1 MIDAVIQVSAALI
14 GTLAFGL
21 IFNIRDKKLLVGAVG
36 GMLAWA
42 MFLLLGLWIPSEV
55 ARYFLVSVAIAGYAE
70 IFARVLKTPTTTFV
84 MVSLIAL
91 IPGSNLYYT
100 FASALDGDLPQFLEK
115 ALHTLALAAALS
127 LGIVVVS
134 SLTKYVTAYLT
145 KRKKP

>member
-1 MIDAVIQVSAALI
+1 MMDAIIQVSAALI

-21 IFNIRDKKLLVGAVG
+21 IFNIRGKKLLVGALG

-42 MFLLLGLWIPSEV
+42 LFLLLGLWIPSEV

-84 MVSLIAL
+84 MVSLISL
-91 IPGSNLYYT
+91 IPGSGLYYT
-100 FASALDGDLPQFLEK
+100 VASALNGDLPQFLEK

-134 SLTKYVTAYLT
+134 ALVKHATAYRN
-145 KRKKP
+145 KRKEQ

>member
-1 MIDAVIQVSAALI
+1 MMDAIIQVSAALI

-21 IFNIRDKKLLVGAVG
+21 IFNIRGKKLLVGALG

-42 MFLLLGLWIPSEV
+42 LFLLLGLWIPSEV

-84 MVSLIAL
+84 MVSLISL
-91 IPGSNLYYT
+91 IPGSGLYYT
-100 FASALDGDLPQFLEK
+100 VASALNGDLPQFLEK

-134 SLTKYVTAYLT
+134 ALVKHVTAYRN
-145 KRKKP
+145 KRKEP

>member
-1 MIDAVIQVSAALI
+1 MMDAIIQVLAALI

-21 IFNIRDKKLLVGAVG
+21 IFNIRGKKLLVGALG

-42 MFLLLGLWIPSEV
+42 LFLLLGLWIPSEV
-55 ARYFLVSVAIAGYAE
+55 ARYFLVLVAIAGYAE

-84 MVSLIAL
+84 MVSLISL
-91 IPGSNLYYT
+91 IPGSSLYYT
-100 FASALDGDLPQFLEK
+100 VASALNGDLPQFLEK

-134 SLTKYVTAYLT
+134 ALVKHVTAYRN
-145 KRKKP
+145 KRK

>member
-1 MIDAVIQVSAALI
+1 MMDAIIQVLAALI

-21 IFNIRDKKLLVGAVG
+21 IFNIRGKKLLVGALG

-42 MFLLLGLWIPSEV
+42 LFLLLGLWIPSEV

-84 MVSLIAL
+84 MVSLISL
-91 IPGSNLYYT
+91 IPGSGLYYT
-100 FASALDGDLPQFLEK
+100 VASALNGDLPQFLEK

-134 SLTKYVTAYLT
+134 ALVKHVTAYRN
-145 KRKKP
+145 KRK

>member
-1 MIDAVIQVSAALI
+1 MMDAIIQVLAALI

-21 IFNIRDKKLLVGAVG
+21 ILNIRGKKLLVGALG

-42 MFLLLGLWIPSEV
+42 LFLLLGLWIPSEV

-84 MVSLIAL
+84 MVSLISL
-91 IPGSNLYYT
+91 IPGSGLYYT
-100 FASALDGDLPQFLEK
+100 VASALNGDLPQFLEK

-134 SLTKYVTAYLT
+134 ALVKHVTAYRN
-145 KRKKP
+145 KRK

>member
-1 MIDAVIQVSAALI
+1 MMDAIIQVSAALI

-21 IFNIRDKKLLVGAVG
+21 IFNIRGKKLLVGALG

-42 MFLLLGLWIPSEV
+42 LFLLLGLWIPSEV

-84 MVSLIAL
+84 MVSLISL
-91 IPGSNLYYT
+91 IPGSGLYYT
-100 FASALDGDLPQFLEK
+100 VASALNGDLPQFLEK

-134 SLTKYVTAYLT
+134 ALVKHVTAYRN
-145 KRKKP
+145 KHK

>member
-1 MIDAVIQVSAALI
+1 MMDAIIQVLAALI

-21 IFNIRDKKLLVGAVG
+21 IFNIRGKKLLVGALG

-42 MFLLLGLWIPSEV
+42 LFLLLGLWIPSEV

-84 MVSLIAL
+84 MVSLISL
-91 IPGSNLYYT
+91 IPGSSLYYT
-100 FASALDGDLPQFLEK
+100 VASALNGDLPQFLEK

-134 SLTKYVTAYLT
+134 ALVKHVTAYRN
-145 KRKKP
+145 KRK

>member
-1 MIDAVIQVSAALI
+1 MMDAIIQVLAALI

-21 IFNIRDKKLLVGAVG
+21 IFNIRGKKLLVGALG

-42 MFLLLGLWIPSEV
+42 LFLLLGLWIPSEV

-84 MVSLIAL
+84 MVSLISL
-91 IPGSNLYYT
+91 IPGSGLYYT
-100 FASALDGDLPQFLEK
+100 VASALNGDLPQFLEK

-134 SLTKYVTAYLT
+134 ALVKHVTAYRN
-145 KRKKP
+145 KRKEQ

>member
-1 MIDAVIQVSAALI
+1 MMDAIIQVSAALI

-21 IFNIRDKKLLVGAVG
+21 IFNIRGKKLLVGALG

-42 MFLLLGLWIPSEV
+42 LFLLLGLWIPSEV

-84 MVSLIAL
+84 MVSLISL
-91 IPGSNLYYT
+91 IPGSGLYYT
-100 FASALDGDLPQFLEK
+100 VASALNGDLPQFLEK

-134 SLTKYVTAYLT
+134 ALVKHVTAYRN
-145 KRKKP
+145 KRKEQ

>member
-1 MIDAVIQVSAALI
+1 MMDAIIQVLAALI
-14 GTLAFGL
+14 GTLVFGL
-21 IFNIRDKKLLVGAVG
+21 IFNIRGKKLLVGALG

-42 MFLLLGLWIPSEV
+42 LFLLLGLWIPSEV

-84 MVSLIAL
+84 MVSLISL
-91 IPGSNLYYT
+91 IPGSGLYYT
-100 FASALDGDLPQFLEK
+100 VASALNGDLPQFLEK

-134 SLTKYVTAYLT
+134 ALVKHVTAYRN
-145 KRKKP
+145 KRK

>member
-1 MIDAVIQVSAALI
+1 MMDAIIQVSAALI

-21 IFNIRDKKLLVGAVG
+21 IFNIRGKKLLVGALG

-42 MFLLLGLWIPSEV
+42 LFLLLGLWIPSEV

-84 MVSLIAL
+84 MVSLISL
-91 IPGSNLYYT
+91 IPGSGLYYT
-100 FASALDGDLPQFLEK
+100 VASALNGDLPQFLEK

-134 SLTKYVTAYLT
+134 ALVKHVTAYRN
-145 KRKKP
+145 KRK